1 MLVYT
6 GYNVVTFPDLLFT
19 SAREYGNLFLKKI
32 RIPRF
37 PAFRILQIFY
47 GVTYMD
53 DKKPTWDCGKM
64 GQEGKASRKKR
75 GKEVCKNGKKRWF
88 CPATFQVHLPPCV
101 EEYFCGFGL
110 YLVQMLMYGKCNACL
125 LCTGNVSMQLCSH
138 PTNEVTY
145 FRALSSIVD
154 LPTHLKPYVPLFCDI
169 VTK

>member
-53 DKKPTWDCGKM
+53 DKKPSCDSGKM

-75 GKEVCKNGKKRWF
+75 GKEVCKNGKKKMVLS
-88 CPATFQVHLPPCV
+88 CH
-101 EEYFCGFGL
+101 
-110 YLVQMLMYGKCNACL
+110 
-125 LCTGNVSMQLCSH
+125 
-138 PTNEVTY
+138 
-145 FRALSSIVD
+145 LSSALATLCCRIFLWIWFMPCTNVN
-154 LPTHLKPYVPLFCDI
+154 VR
-169 VTK
+169 